1 MNTALLTI
9 DDFASR
15 NTPALVDYL
24 TEKGIRPILFGWG
37 EMIEKHYDEA
47 LYAVKKGFI
56 VGNHSYSHPHFSEL
70 TTQQAI
76 EEVDKKYGKTCHN
89 ISYNILHN
97 KLDAEECV
105 NDAYLG
111 AWNAIP
117 PARPNPLLTYLCK
130 IVRNLSLKRYEF
142 NTAIKRNSTYDVA
155 MEELESC
162 LSSPETIE
170 SEIALKELTHIIE
183 NFLDSLSTE
192 NRVIFLRRYW
202 FSDTYSDIAARVGM
216 TEKNVSVR
224 LTRIR
229 EKLRN
234 YLTERE
240 VLA

>member
-1 MNTALLTI
+1 M
-9 DDFASR
+9 DD
-15 NTPALVDYL
+15 
-24 TEKGIRPILFGWG
+24 EKIIELF
-37 EMIEKHYDEA
+37 
-47 LYAVKKGFI
+47 F
-56 VGNHSYSHPHFSEL
+56 NRSE
-70 TTQQAI
+70 QAI

-105 NDAYLG
+105 NDAYFG

-240 VLA
+240 VLV